1 MSRCLKELDLQEIEV
16 EERRGQWL
24 SCFPDSF
31 SSLESLNFACLK
43 GEVNLGALERLVAR
57 CPNLKNLRL
66 SRAVP
71 LNVLQKILIQAPQLV
86 DLGTGSYI
94 HDTDSEGYDKMK
106 SIIVKCKSIRSL
118 SGFLDVAPRCISSIY
133 PICSN
138 LTSLNLSYATGI
150 NGTELTKLI
159 FHCKKLQRLW
169 VRDPDLSLLLN
180 LAISL

>member
-1 MSRCLKELDLQEIEV
+1 MQEIEV

-31 SSLESLNFACLK
+31 TSLESLNFACLK

-94 HDTDSEGYDKMK
+94 HDTDSEDYQKMK
-106 SIIVKCKSIRSL
+106 SVIVKCKSVRSL

-159 FHCKKLQRLW
+159 LHCKKLQRLW
-169 VRDPDLSLLLN
+169 VRDSVLSL
-180 LAISL
+180 